1 MTRHYLLYI
10 QDILD
15 SINLIQQ
22 YTKGMDEEDFEES
35 QITQDAVQW
44 RIGVIG
50 EAMKNLP
57 KEYRALEEGIEW
69 EEAISMRNVI
79 LHEYFSVSSHV
90 VWETVKEDI
99 SRLQKKM
106 EVLLKKLKTIR

>member
-1 MTRHYLLYI
+1 MTRHYLFYI

-22 YTKGMDEEDFEES
+22 YTKGMDEEDFDES

-50 EAMKNLP
+50 EAMKMLP
-57 KEYRALEEGIEW
+57 EEYRKLEEDIDW

-79 LHEYFSVSSHV
+79 IHEYFTVSTHV

-99 SRLQKKM
+99 PRLKQKM
-106 EVLLKKLKTIR
+106 ENLQRKLKA